1 MFIGSCNFC
10 CSYFYSVDYQDEAEI
25 VLPNKETSGEG
36 ITFLKS
42 HELFLS
48 IIDVVEAQQ
57 NSLMLLLFYFYLHCF
72 SFFISSAAAAP
83 ENNPIETP
91 EVELCK
97 RYLRVV

>member
-48 IIDVVEAQQ
+48 IIDIVEAQQ
-57 NSLMLLLFYFYLHCF
+57 NRLLLLFYFYLHCF

-91 EVELCK
+91 EVDLCK

>member
-48 IIDVVEAQQ
+48 IIDIVEAQQ
-57 NSLMLLLFYFYLHCF
+57 NRLLLLFYFYLHCF

-83 ENNPIETP
+83 ENNPMEKP
-91 EVELCK
+91 EGELCK
-97 RYLRVV
+97 RCLRVV